1 MNYNLR
7 DIRLIE
13 HDHSVLVKKRG
24 ITIEIYREDKNRLDA
39 IIINT
44 TTKELPRLTQF
55 LDQLDNK
62 IVNTYNIPIYIVF
75 SRITNDEIDNIYN
88 DINNNY
94 INLSKYINKSNII
107 NLNIPLRFDFYI
119 KGNRRD
125 IRSPYGNKSGPNFT
139 FFRLLDSFTR
149 YNTILIIETDCYI
162 NNKNWIDTSYNYVKN
177 NNFLISGTYHRGLTK
192 IGLDIIDH
200 LNGVAFYKTGSLN
213 FRLFM
218 TKFKNFFLR
227 RVRMNRQLA
236 YDVAVTYFLNELR
249 FRSHR
254 NRNEVEQYYYKFIK
268 SNIISNQLIVNTC
281 INNLFDKGVRLKT
294 LNTIYNNPIII
305 HTKRDYSS

>member
-13 HDHSVLVKKRG
+13 HDNSVLVKKRG
-24 ITIEIYREDKNRLDA
+24 LTIEIFKEDKNRLDA
-39 IIINT
+39 IVINT

-55 LDQLDNK
+55 LDQLDSK
-62 IVNTYNIPIYIVF
+62 IINTNGVRIYIVF
-75 SRITNDEIDNIYN
+75 SRITNDEIDDLYN
-88 DINNNY
+88 EINNNY

-107 NLNIPLRFDFYI
+107 NLNIPFRFDFYI

-139 FFRLLDSFTR
+139 FFKLLDSFTR
-149 YNTILIIETDCYI
+149 CNTILIIETDCYI
-162 NNKNWIDTSYNYVKN
+162 NNKNWIDIAYNYVKN

-192 IGLDIIDH
+192 IGIDIIDH

-213 FRLFM
+213 LRLFM

-227 RVRMNRQLA
+227 RVRMNKQLA
-236 YDVAVTYFLNELR
+236 YDVAISYFLNELR
-249 FRSHR
+249 YRSHR
-254 NRNEVEQYYYKFIK
+254 NRNQVEQYYYKFIK

-281 INNLFDKGVRLKT
+281 INNLFDKGIRLKT

-305 HTKRDYSS
+305 HTKRDYNS